1 MTNFLYILKAS
12 LEKDFKNYSTYKF
25 NVVSE
30 LLMNFFFVF
39 MIFYVAIS
47 FVDIDST
54 RLERFD
60 GNYFLFLISGV
71 MVLLFISRILSSVVF
86 FISSAQSQGYLES
99 VLATKANIFS
109 ILVGSIA
116 FPYFQSLMR
125 VILLFIFAYFFDDE
139 SINFFQILDAVFILS
154 ISVIPFLGLSFMI
167 CGFILVYKKLL
178 S

>member
-1 MTNFLYILKAS
+1 
-12 LEKDFKNYSTYKF
+12 
-25 NVVSE
+25 
-30 LLMNFFFVF
+30 
-39 MIFYVAIS
+39 
-47 FVDIDST
+47 
-54 RLERFD
+54 
-60 GNYFLFLISGV
+60 

-154 ISVIPFLGLSFMI
+154 ISVIPF
-167 CGFILVYKKLL
+167 
-178 S
+178 